1 MGLIEEKKQCSNRAI
16 AEQFEKIAELLEAQE
31 ANPFRV
37 RAYRMAAATLG
48 ELQRPVSSILADE
61 GIEGLRK
68 LPTIGISLAR
78 AIEQLVDTGKVNL
91 LEQLRGTTTPEQVL
105 ATVPG
110 IGPLLA
116 DRIHEQLAIETLA
129 ELETAAYDGR
139 LDRVPGF
146 GPRRLRSV
154 RESLAGRLHRRPQP
168 LSPPSAPP
176 SDQPPV
182 SELLDV
188 DREYR
193 EKAKGHQLPHITPR
207 RFNPTAAAWLP
218 VLHTV
223 RGENHYS
230 ALFSNTARAH
240 ELGMTKDWVVIYR
253 DDHSGSGQWTVVTA
267 HYGEWQGKR
276 IVRGR
281 ENECGAYYATVRE
294 GRTEEANN
302 T

>member
-1 MGLIEEKKQCSNRAI
+1 MSSPGENKACSNPEI
-16 AEQFEKIAELLEAQE
+16 AERFEKIAELLEAQE

-37 RAYRMAAATLG
+37 RAYRMAAATLR
-48 ELQRPVSSILADE
+48 ELQRPVSAILAEE

-68 LPTIGISLAR
+68 LPTIGVSLAR
-78 AIEQLVDTGKVNL
+78 SIEQLVDTGKLNL
-91 LEQLRGTTTPEQVL
+91 LEQLRGSTTPEQVL

-110 IGPLLA
+110 IGPILA
-116 DRIHEQLAIETLA
+116 GRIHEQLAIEALA
-129 ELETAAYDGR
+129 ELEAAAYDGR
-139 LDRVPGF
+139 LASVPGF
-146 GPRRLRSV
+146 GAGRLRSV
-154 RESLAGRLHRRPQP
+154 RESLAGRFHRRPP
-168 LSPPSAPP
+168 APARSATPPQA
-176 SDQPPV
+176 DQPPV

-188 DREYR
+188 DQEYR
-193 EKAKGHQLPHITPR
+193 KKAKSHQLPQITPR

-253 DDHSGSGQWTVVTA
+253 DDHSGTGQWTVVTA
-267 HYGEWQGKR
+267 RYGDLQGKR

-281 ENECGAYYATVRE
+281 EVECATYYESQGEQSKVA
-294 GRTEEANN
+294 A
-302 T
+302 